1 MNASPSPFSAHSD
14 VLDAA
19 VPADAAGK
27 ERLLTELKNRGKAA
41 VTAGHWPDAQAL
53 YEKALQCCSTDNSN
67 EEAAAAA
74 SNQKAILYSN
84 ISLVQGK
91 MNHWS
96 EAKHSATDAVG
107 ADPAYTKGWWRLGQA
122 QASLKEFDDAV
133 KSLEEAAKLEPSNKA
148 LQKELTKQ
156 KENAKKAAA
165 EKAKKEAEDAKMEE
179 AEKAKA
185 SAPASSSTSKVT
197 KSATKKSESK
207 PEPMQIDDD
216 DDTKFTKSEHVKG
229 YKIVNGKKTS
239 YFHNELSE
247 EAKRLIGDI
256 APKKIES
263 APSAPVEASE
273 SNKGT
278 SAWNKAGTWEERDV
292 AAWAKDSLKEQLE
305 KVIYTL
311 PASSPAPSAVVKM
324 TKAKVSG
331 HASVAVVR
339 GKKRFIY
346 EMSVDLEW
354 SFSHESN
361 DANGKISF
369 PDIDGT
375 CMVGEPY
382 EASGFDIEHSDDGQ
396 LRPVLESFVHKQG
409 FRDKIHEAIDAW
421 VELFKETYWFLSV
434 VGIKNKKTNL
444 VQPLHI

>member
-19 VPADAAGK
+19 VPEDAAGR

-53 YEKALQCCSTDNSN
+53 YEKALACCTEGD
-67 EEAAAAA
+67 

-96 EAKHSATDAVG
+96 EARHSASSAVQ
-107 ADPAYTKGWWRLGQA
+107 ADPTYTKGFWRLGQA
-122 QASLKEFDDAV
+122 QAALEDFDDAV
-133 KSLEEAAKLEPSNKA
+133 KSLAEAAKLEPSNKA

-156 KENAKKAAA
+156 KENAKKAAE
-165 EKAKKEAEDAKMEE
+165 EKAKQEAAEPMDVDATNDSPTTTVSTK
-179 AEKAKA
+179 KVKSQAKK
-185 SAPASSSTSKVT
+185 SSSKAETVKLDV
-197 KSATKKSESK
+197 
-207 PEPMQIDDD
+207 DDE
-216 DDTKFTKSEHVKG
+216 TTFTKSEHVKG

-247 EAKRLIGDI
+247 EAKKLIGDI
-256 APKKIES
+256 APKKLETLS
-263 APSAPVEASE
+263 SDPSSTAE
-273 SNKGT
+273 NKGT

-292 AAWAKDSLKEQLE
+292 TAWAKDVLKEQLE
-305 KVIYTL
+305 KVTYTL
-311 PASSPAPSAVVKM
+311 PASSPAPSAVVKT

-331 HASVAVVR
+331 HASVAIVR

-346 EMSVDLEW
+346 ELSVELDW
-354 SFSHESN
+354 SFSHEGN

-382 EASGFDIEHSDDGQ
+382 EASGFNIEHSDEGQ
-396 LRPVLESFVHKQG
+396 LRPVLESFVRMQG
-409 FRDKIHEAIDAW
+409 WREKIHEAIDTW
-421 VELFKETYWFLSV
+421 VELFKETY
-434 VGIKNKKTNL
+434 
-444 VQPLHI
+444 